1 MGTFHVACKVENHVD
16 RSKAV
21 HVPKMLVDTGSEHT
35 WIPGGQLD
43 QIGVT
48 REKKDLAF
56 VMANGQVVTRSV
68 GFAILRI
75 EEHFTIDEVV
85 FAEPGDLVLLG
96 ARTLEGL
103 NLAIDPAKKKLVAAG
118 PLPAATAEE
127 NSLVDDLLE
136 SNPEFRNLVAKSK
149 AGPRKPLLPE
159 R

>member
-1 MGTFHVACKVENHVD
+1 MGSFYIGCKVENHVD
-16 RSKAV
+16 RSKSV
-21 HVPKMLVDTGSEHT
+21 RIPKLLVDTGSEHT
-35 WIPGGQLD
+35 WIPAGKLE

-75 EEHFTIDEVV
+75 EKYFTIDEVV

-103 NLAIDPAKKKLVAAG
+103 NLAVDAAKKKLVAAG
-118 PLPAATAEE
+118 PFPAA
-127 NSLVDDLLE
+127 
-136 SNPEFRNLVAKSK
+136 
-149 AGPRKPLLPE
+149 
-159 R
+159 